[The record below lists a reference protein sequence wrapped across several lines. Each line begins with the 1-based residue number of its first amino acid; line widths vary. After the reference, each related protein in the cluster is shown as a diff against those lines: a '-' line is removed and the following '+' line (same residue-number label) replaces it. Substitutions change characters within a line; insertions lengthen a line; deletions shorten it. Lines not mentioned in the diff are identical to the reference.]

1 MITFFFL
8 YTQDARKYYMI
19 ADKEDA
25 NKEEIGRANQK
36 IVQLA
41 NMLGAI
47 FAGQD
52 VDADLMHQLSQSL
65 EGIYE

>member
-1 MITFFFL
+1 
-8 YTQDARKYYMI
+8 MI